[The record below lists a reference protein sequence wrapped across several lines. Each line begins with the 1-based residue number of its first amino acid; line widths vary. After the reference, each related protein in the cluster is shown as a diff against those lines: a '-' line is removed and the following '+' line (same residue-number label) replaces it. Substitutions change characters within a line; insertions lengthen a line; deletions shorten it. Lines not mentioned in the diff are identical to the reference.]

1 MQIKTLKNIELNGNT
16 EQSILD
22 SALNAG
28 YCFDYSCKT
37 GQCGVCKATL
47 LKGEVKE
54 IKPQLALCDTDLAK
68 HKILTC
74 CCEPITDILIDAEE
88 LTALKGIETKTLPAR
103 ISQINQL
110 SNDIIEV
117 QLRFPPSADFKFLEG
132 QYLDVLWNGVHRSY
146 SIASTSLDKE
156 VTLLIKKVEQ
166 GVMSDYWFNQ
176 AKLNDLLRIEGPKG
190 TFFLRN
196 KERSIIMLATGT
208 GIAPIM
214 SILDKL
220 DQDGNYQHHHQSIS
234 LFWGNRFADDFVWQP
249 QFKNI
254 TVNLEKVVSKPDSTW
269 TGKTGYI
276 QNIAL
281 EVLGNKVIDC
291 DVYACGL
298 NEMIQSAKQAFMQA
312 GLIEKQFYSDAF
324 VQSY

>member
-1 MQIKTLKNIELNGNT
+1 MIVKTKEDIIFSVKES
-16 EQSILD
+16 ESILN
-22 SALNAG
+22 SALKAG
-28 YCFDYSCKT
+28 FIFEYSCKN
-37 GQCGVCKATL
+37 GQCGICKTSL
-47 LKGEVKE
+47 ISGE
-54 IKPQLALCDTDLAK
+54 IKELQLQLALTEIDIANN
-68 HKILTC
+68 KILTC

-132 QYLDVLWNGVHRSY
+132 QYLDVLWNGIRRSY
-146 SIASTSLDKE
+146 SIASTCQDEE
-156 VTLLIKKVEQ
+156 VTLLIKKFEQ
-166 GVMSDYWFNQ
+166 GMMSAYWFKQ

-196 KERSIIMLATGT
+196 TERPITMLATGT

-214 SILDKL
+214 SILHRL
-220 DQDGNYQHHHQSIS
+220 DQDENYQQIQPIS

-249 QFKNI
+249 EFKNI
-254 TVNLEKVVSKPDSTW
+254 TVCLEIIVSRPDLSW
-269 TGKTGYI
+269 AGKTGYI
-276 QNIAL
+276 QNTAL
-281 EVLGNKVIDC
+281 EVLGDKAIKG
-291 DVYACGL
+291 DVYACGA
-298 NEMIQSAKQAFMQA
+298 NEMIQSAKRYFIQA
-312 GLIEKQFYSDAF
+312 GLKEKQFYSDAF